1 MHPRI
6 MKKEVVIAV
15 LIGLTMGLIITFGLY
30 RVRTSLL
37 PSNSD
42 RPVPQ
47 QLKPTPTAEAVTN
60 GADLTVLNPPDGYVS
75 AEADL
80 TVTGS
85 TTPNS
90 YVVLFVNDD
99 DYISTADETGNFSFS
114 VTLDDNS
121 SVLTIHALDESGTV
135 TTVERT
141 VFVTDLFET
150 PQEDAEATTEETTES
165 EE

>member
-1 MHPRI
+1 MHPRN

-37 PSNSD
+37 PGKSD
-42 RPVPQ
+42 TPVPQ
-47 QLKPTPTAEAVTN
+47 QIKPTPTAEILTN
-60 GADLTVLNPPDGYVS
+60 GADLTVLNPPDGFVS
-75 AEADL
+75 SETAL
-80 TVTGS
+80 TVTGTAS
-85 TTPNS
+85 PNA
-90 YVVLFVNDD
+90 YIVLFVNDD

-114 VTLDDNS
+114 VTLEKNS
-121 SVLTIHALDESGTV
+121 SVLTIHALDESGRV

-141 VFVTDLFET
+141 VFVTDLFDT
-150 PQEDAEATTEETTES
+150 SAEDAAPNSEETTQT